1 MIIRE
6 NKHTTES
13 SRPRS
18 VYENL
23 IDSPHTLCM
32 PGYPPRHV
40 CAADRRFLLTYLLTK
55 TLSLRY
61 AFYYRSF
68 APPARRAGRLFPF
81 SRKGG
86 NAHTL
91 HRTPKHVHDV
101 SAACPPHTAA
111 MTAARMLATVDPRRP
126 RAPDSMYFH
135 HSWFPY
141 DCLLCELCMY
151 RLKKTLPR
159 GGWQRSTGRY
169 SDRKSSQSAR
179 KPNIASTSGV
189 R

>member
-6 NKHTTES
+6 NKYTTES
-13 SRPRS
+13 SRPRR

-23 IDSPHTLCM
+23 I
-32 PGYPPRHV
+32 
-40 CAADRRFLLTYLLTK
+40 A
-55 TLSLRY
+55 RY

-68 APPARRAGRLFPF
+68 APPARRAGRRF
-81 SRKGG
+81 SVFAQGG
-86 NAHTL
+86 Q
-91 HRTPKHVHDV
+91 RTHAPPDSEARARRVSSVPAPHCGHDRG
-101 SAACPPHTAA
+101 AD
-111 MTAARMLATVDPRRP
+111 ATVDPRRP

-179 KPNIASTSGV
+179 KPNSFYILSKFAESGKFQDPPTSAIV
-189 R
+189 PHCTTR

>member
-6 NKHTTES
+6 NKYTTES
-13 SRPRS
+13 SRPRR

-23 IDSPHTLCM
+23 I
-32 PGYPPRHV
+32 
-40 CAADRRFLLTYLLTK
+40 A
-55 TLSLRY
+55 RY

-68 APPARRAGRLFPF
+68 APPARRRRARAAF
-81 SRKGG
+81 SVFAQGG
-86 NAHTL
+86 Q
-91 HRTPKHVHDV
+91 RTHAPPDSEARARRVSSVPAPHCGHDRG
-101 SAACPPHTAA
+101 AD
-111 MTAARMLATVDPRRP
+111 ATVDPRRP

-135 HSWFPY
+135 HRAGTPSWFPY
-141 DCLLCELCMY
+141 GCLLCELCMY

-179 KPNIASTSGV
+179 KPNSFYILSKFAESGKFQDPPTSAIV
-189 R
+189 PHCTTR

>member
-6 NKHTTES
+6 NKYTTES
-13 SRPRS
+13 SRPRR

-23 IDSPHTLCM
+23 I
-32 PGYPPRHV
+32 
-40 CAADRRFLLTYLLTK
+40 A
-55 TLSLRY
+55 RY

-111 MTAARMLATVDPRRP
+111 MTAARMQPWTQEGLVPRTQCT
-126 RAPDSMYFH
+126 STT

-179 KPNIASTSGV
+179 KPNSFYILSKFAESGKFQDPPTSAIV
-189 R
+189 PHCTTR